1 MTSAQF
7 DRLSIDDQESMVF
20 DQGAFLAAR
29 QEPEFVIQLFQLNS
43 FYVELFYHQVKE
55 RAIATRIFSDV
66 KRLGPYFDSI
76 DLSGLLGI

>member
-20 DQGAFLAAR
+20 THGAFIGVR
-29 QEPEFVIQLFQLNS
+29 QEPEFIIQLFQLNS

-55 RAIATRIFSDV
+55 RAIATRIFNDAD
-66 KRLGPYFDSI
+66 KLGPYFDSI
-76 DLSGLLGI
+76 DLSGLLGL